1 MPLIQINAE
10 FKALLTVL
18 ERIARAC
25 EMAVGIVPAPV
36 DAKEPEYDPR
46 NPAVTY
52 SDNAAL
58 LREEWRAKA
67 GLPEEEEPLL

>member
-1 MPLIQINAE
+1 MNINLTADLKE
-10 FKALLTVL
+10 TNALLTRLVL
-18 ERIARAC
+18 AVER
-25 EMAVGIVPAPV
+25 AVGITAPEA

-58 LREEWRAKA
+58 LREEWRAKS
-67 GLPEEEEPLL
+67 GLPEEEEPFL